1 MRRSSRVTVADR
13 SSRYKGYVLLA
24 IFVILILLGI
34 SRWAQDL
41 AKPMPTTA
49 NLTVLSG
56 EATVVR
62 ADAGAGSPLK
72 AGEATRL
79 QTGDQVLTGSDAR
92 VRLAFKGGATTELGS
107 NTRLTLLELYE
118 SPFTRALATVLAL
131 HEGRTLTRVEQV
143 PLRGGR
149 FELQTAAI
157 SVQARGALFQCDAP
171 GKSQSYVA
179 VFEGLVRV
187 TMGEQSID
195 LKAGQ
200 AVDAR
205 LGVTLTAVAAPSMPS
220 INATLAPAP
229 VGKTP
234 TLTGREKA
242 LSPGVVTPTR
252 PEDRYHQ
259 YTVQSGDTLY
269 SIARQFGVSPEA
281 IIEANRQTL
290 RNPDML
296 RVGQQLRIPKF

>member
-1 MRRSSRVTVADR
+1 MRRSSRRLAPFSR
-13 SSRYKGYVLLA
+13 SKGYVLLA
-24 IFVILILLGI
+24 IVVILILLSI

-49 NLTVLSG
+49 GLTVLSG

-72 AGEATRL
+72 AGEATTL
-79 QTGDQVLTGSDAR
+79 QGGDQVLTGPDAR

-107 NTRLTLLELYE
+107 NTRLTLLELYA
-118 SPFTRALATVLAL
+118 SPFTRAPAAVLAL
-131 HEGRTLTRVEQV
+131 HEGRTLTRVDQA

-149 FELQTAAI
+149 LEMETAAI
-157 SVQARGALFQCDAP
+157 SIQARDTLFQCDAP
-171 GKSQSYVA
+171 NKDQSYVA

-187 TMGEQSID
+187 TMGEQNIE

-205 LGVTLTAVAAPSMPS
+205 LGGTLTAIAAPAAPS

-234 TLTGREKA
+234 TLTEREKT
-242 LSPGVVTPTR
+242 LFPGVVTPTR

-259 YTVQSGDTLY
+259 YTVQPGDTLY

-281 IIEANRQTL
+281 IMEANRQTL

-296 RVGQQLRIPKF
+296 RVGQQLRIPKS

>member
-1 MRRSSRVTVADR
+1 MRRSSRASVSDR
-13 SSRYKGYVLLA
+13 PSQYKGYILLA
-24 IFVILILLGI
+24 IFVVLILLGI

-41 AKPMPTTA
+41 AKPMPA
-49 NLTVLSG
+49 MAGLTILSG
-56 EATVVR
+56 EATIVR

-72 AGEATRL
+72 AGEATTL
-79 QTGDQVLTGSDAR
+79 QGGDQVLTGSDAR

-118 SPFTRALATVLAL
+118 SPFTRAPTAVLAL

-143 PLRGGR
+143 PLRGGH
-149 FELQTAAI
+149 FEIETAAI
-157 SVQARGALFQCDAP
+157 SVQARGTLFQCDAP
-171 GKSQSYVA
+171 NKNQSYVA

-187 TMGEQSID
+187 TMGEQSIE

-200 AVDAR
+200 AVNAR
-205 LGVTLTAVAAPSMPS
+205 LGVTLTVVAAPVAPS
-220 INATLAPAP
+220 INATLAPAA
-229 VGKTP
+229 VKTP
-234 TLTGREKA
+234 TLTEREKTIF
-242 LSPGVVTPTR
+242 PGVVTPTR

-259 YTVQSGDTLY
+259 YTVQPGDTLY

-290 RNPDML
+290 RNPDTL
-296 RVGQQLRIPKF
+296 RVGQQLRIPKS